1 VAFRKARR
9 RASKNEIAKRV
20 AAVDV
25 ADSGAS
31 YNPSA
36 LEHSKLLKAAIDVEV
51 KRNKEIE
58 DRKKRL
64 NPPLPLLDHSLV
76 EDHSDSDETYL
87 HCLHS
92 I

>member
-1 VAFRKARR
+1 MAFRKARR
-9 RASKNEIAKRV
+9 RASKNEIAERV

-51 KRNKEIE
+51 A
-58 DRKKRL
+58 
-64 NPPLPLLDHSLV
+64 
-76 EDHSDSDETYL
+76 
-87 HCLHS
+87 
-92 I
+92 